1 MSAAAFAL
9 DIDRQWAEEQDSLRD
24 AVVFIG
30 LQAVNRTVLR
40 SPVDTGRF
48 RGNWTLSFGGL
59 EPTVTE
65 ATDPGGAR
73 TIARLSAEIET
84 YPQEGFPVIYLQN
97 NLPYAERLE
106 GGYSSQAPGGVV
118 AITVAELAAIW
129 ERTEL

>member
-9 DIDRQWAEEQDSLRD
+9 DIDRQWAAEQESLRD

-30 LQAVNRTVLR
+30 LQAVNRVVMK
-40 SPVDTGRF
+40 SPVKSGRF
-48 RGNWTLSFGGL
+48 RANWTLSFGGL
-59 EPTVTE
+59 DPTVTQ
-65 ATDPGGAR
+65 AMDPGGAR
-73 TIARLSAEIET
+73 TIARLSAEMET

-106 GGYSSQAPGGVV
+106 GGYSTQAPGGVV
-118 AITVAELAAIW
+118 AITIAELAAIW